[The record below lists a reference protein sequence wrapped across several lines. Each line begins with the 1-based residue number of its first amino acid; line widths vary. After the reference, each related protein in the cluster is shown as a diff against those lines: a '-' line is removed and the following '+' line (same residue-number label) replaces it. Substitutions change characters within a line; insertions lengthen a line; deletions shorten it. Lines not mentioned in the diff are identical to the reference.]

1 MRKSIMYPC
10 LCGLRRD
17 WMAVRAEECDT
28 VTIAGMGGQTIAE
41 ILTAAP
47 WTAQGDHLLLL
58 QPMTMI
64 AELRRR
70 LYAHG
75 YAVERE
81 TLCRE
86 DRRRY
91 VVLSVRGGAPKR
103 EIPLSECAVSPALL
117 RAEGA
122 ADYLEQA
129 LPAGEKGTG
138 RHGTGRIGEQAS
150 RVPACA
156 GAVHPICKGGTEMT
170 TVQDI
175 LTFMEGLAPYEL
187 AESWDNVGLL
197 CGDRAQEV
205 TSVLCALDVTETVV
219 QEAAER
225 GAQLVV
231 AHHPAIFTSVSRVT
245 SDDTTGR
252 VLRYAIKH
260 DISIICMHTNAD
272 CAEGGV
278 NDALA
283 SALFLTNVVSMEAG
297 ENGMLGRVGD
307 LPREM
312 QPREFAL
319 YVKEC
324 LRAGGVRFCDG
335 GKPITRVAVGGGACG
350 KLMDYAVAGGA
361 QAFVIG
367 DCSYDL
373 MQRAQA
379 IGLSL
384 VDAGHFPTENPV
396 AAVFADKIT
405 AAFPQVLTEVSE
417 RHADC
422 IQFV

>member
-1 MRKSIMYPC
+1 
-10 LCGLRRD
+10 
-17 WMAVRAEECDT
+17 
-28 VTIAGMGGQTIAE
+28 
-41 ILTAAP
+41 
-47 WTAQGDHLLLL
+47 
-58 QPMTMI
+58 
-64 AELRRR
+64 
-70 LYAHG
+70 
-75 YAVERE
+75 
-81 TLCRE
+81 
-86 DRRRY
+86 
-91 VVLSVRGGAPKR
+91 
-103 EIPLSECAVSPALL
+103 
-117 RAEGA
+117 
-122 ADYLEQA
+122 
-129 LPAGEKGTG
+129 
-138 RHGTGRIGEQAS
+138 
-150 RVPACA
+150 
-156 GAVHPICKGGTEMT
+156 MT

-312 QPREFAL
+312 QPHEFVLLNGRA
-319 YVKEC
+319 YKVKTKIY
-324 LRAGGVRFCDG
+324 LPRF
-335 GKPITRVAVGGGACG
+335 V
-350 KLMDYAVAGGA
+350 YAPVKS
-361 QAFVIG
+361 G
-367 DCSYDL
+367 DK
-373 MQRAQA
+373 
-379 IGLSL
+379 IGLAL
-384 VDAGHFPTENPV
+384 FYYNDVEIARTD
-396 AAVFADKIT
+396 IT
-405 AAFPQVLTEVSE
+405 AVEDAMLAPPPIWTGPTA
-417 RHADC
+417 RAAAPRK
-422 IQFV
+422 

>member
-1 MRKSIMYPC
+1 
-10 LCGLRRD
+10 
-17 WMAVRAEECDT
+17 
-28 VTIAGMGGQTIAE
+28 
-41 ILTAAP
+41 
-47 WTAQGDHLLLL
+47 
-58 QPMTMI
+58 
-64 AELRRR
+64 
-70 LYAHG
+70 
-75 YAVERE
+75 
-81 TLCRE
+81 
-86 DRRRY
+86 
-91 VVLSVRGGAPKR
+91 
-103 EIPLSECAVSPALL
+103 
-117 RAEGA
+117 
-122 ADYLEQA
+122 
-129 LPAGEKGTG
+129 
-138 RHGTGRIGEQAS
+138 
-150 RVPACA
+150 
-156 GAVHPICKGGTEMT
+156 MT

-319 YVKEC
+319 YVKLLRRRQADHARSGRRRC
-324 LRAGGVRFCDG
+324 LRQADGLCRCRRRTGVRH
-335 GKPITRVAVGGGACG
+335 RRLQLRSHAAC
-350 KLMDYAVAGGA
+350 
-361 QAFVIG
+361 
-367 DCSYDL
+367 
-373 MQRAQA
+373 
-379 IGLSL
+379 
-384 VDAGHFPTENPV
+384 AGHRS
-396 AAVFADKIT
+396 
-405 AAFPQVLTEVSE
+405 VSGGC
-417 RHADC
+417 RTLPDRKSGC
-422 IQFV
+422 GRVRR

>member
-1 MRKSIMYPC
+1 
-10 LCGLRRD
+10 
-17 WMAVRAEECDT
+17 
-28 VTIAGMGGQTIAE
+28 
-41 ILTAAP
+41 
-47 WTAQGDHLLLL
+47 
-58 QPMTMI
+58 
-64 AELRRR
+64 
-70 LYAHG
+70 
-75 YAVERE
+75 
-81 TLCRE
+81 
-86 DRRRY
+86 
-91 VVLSVRGGAPKR
+91 
-103 EIPLSECAVSPALL
+103 
-117 RAEGA
+117 
-122 ADYLEQA
+122 
-129 LPAGEKGTG
+129 
-138 RHGTGRIGEQAS
+138 
-150 RVPACA
+150 
-156 GAVHPICKGGTEMT
+156 MT

-350 KLMDYAVAGGA
+350 
-361 QAFVIG
+361 
-367 DCSYDL
+367 
-373 MQRAQA
+373 
-379 IGLSL
+379 
-384 VDAGHFPTENPV
+384 
-396 AAVFADKIT
+396 
-405 AAFPQVLTEVSE
+405 
-417 RHADC
+417 
-422 IQFV
+422 

>member
-1 MRKSIMYPC
+1 
-10 LCGLRRD
+10 
-17 WMAVRAEECDT
+17 
-28 VTIAGMGGQTIAE
+28 
-41 ILTAAP
+41 
-47 WTAQGDHLLLL
+47 
-58 QPMTMI
+58 
-64 AELRRR
+64 
-70 LYAHG
+70 
-75 YAVERE
+75 
-81 TLCRE
+81 
-86 DRRRY
+86 
-91 VVLSVRGGAPKR
+91 
-103 EIPLSECAVSPALL
+103 
-117 RAEGA
+117 
-122 ADYLEQA
+122 
-129 LPAGEKGTG
+129 
-138 RHGTGRIGEQAS
+138 
-150 RVPACA
+150 
-156 GAVHPICKGGTEMT
+156 MT

-307 LPREM
+307 LPHSILQR
-312 QPREFAL
+312 RA
-319 YVKEC
+319 YVSC
-324 LRAGGVRFCDG
+324 RGC
-335 GKPITRVAVGGGACG
+335 VGIPPSAWG
-350 KLMDYAVAGGA
+350 
-361 QAFVIG
+361 
-367 DCSYDL
+367 S
-373 MQRAQA
+373 
-379 IGLSL
+379 
-384 VDAGHFPTENPV
+384 FP
-396 AAVFADKIT
+396 
-405 AAFPQVLTEVSE
+405 
-417 RHADC
+417 
-422 IQFV
+422 

>member
-1 MRKSIMYPC
+1 
-10 LCGLRRD
+10 
-17 WMAVRAEECDT
+17 
-28 VTIAGMGGQTIAE
+28 
-41 ILTAAP
+41 
-47 WTAQGDHLLLL
+47 
-58 QPMTMI
+58 
-64 AELRRR
+64 
-70 LYAHG
+70 
-75 YAVERE
+75 
-81 TLCRE
+81 
-86 DRRRY
+86 
-91 VVLSVRGGAPKR
+91 
-103 EIPLSECAVSPALL
+103 
-117 RAEGA
+117 
-122 ADYLEQA
+122 
-129 LPAGEKGTG
+129 
-138 RHGTGRIGEQAS
+138 
-150 RVPACA
+150 
-156 GAVHPICKGGTEMT
+156 MT

-324 LRAGGVRFCDG
+324 LRAGGCALLRRRQADHARSGRRRCLWQADGLCSRRRRTGVRH
-335 GKPITRVAVGGGACG
+335 RRLQLRSHAAC
-350 KLMDYAVAGGA
+350 
-361 QAFVIG
+361 
-367 DCSYDL
+367 
-373 MQRAQA
+373 
-379 IGLSL
+379 
-384 VDAGHFPTENPV
+384 AGHRS
-396 AAVFADKIT
+396 
-405 AAFPQVLTEVSE
+405 VSSGC
-417 RHADC
+417 RTLPDRKSGC
-422 IQFV
+422 GRVRR

>member
-1 MRKSIMYPC
+1 
-10 LCGLRRD
+10 
-17 WMAVRAEECDT
+17 
-28 VTIAGMGGQTIAE
+28 
-41 ILTAAP
+41 
-47 WTAQGDHLLLL
+47 
-58 QPMTMI
+58 
-64 AELRRR
+64 
-70 LYAHG
+70 
-75 YAVERE
+75 
-81 TLCRE
+81 
-86 DRRRY
+86 
-91 VVLSVRGGAPKR
+91 
-103 EIPLSECAVSPALL
+103 
-117 RAEGA
+117 
-122 ADYLEQA
+122 
-129 LPAGEKGTG
+129 
-138 RHGTGRIGEQAS
+138 
-150 RVPACA
+150 
-156 GAVHPICKGGTEMT
+156 MT

-225 GAQLVV
+225 GVQLVV

-324 LRAGGVRFCDG
+324 LRAGG
-335 GKPITRVAVGGGACG
+335 ACG

>member
-1 MRKSIMYPC
+1 M
-10 LCGLRRD
+10 
-17 WMAVRAEECDT
+17 RAEECDT

-47 WTAQGDHLLLL
+47 WTAQGNHLLLL

-64 AELRRR
+64 AELRRW

-75 YAVERE
+75 YAIERE

-122 ADYLEQA
+122 ADYLEQ
-129 LPAGEKGTG
+129 LYLREKKHWTAWN
-138 RHGTGRIGEQAS
+138 RRIGEQAS

-335 GKPITRVAVGGGACG
+335 GKPITRVAV
-350 KLMDYAVAGGA
+350 
-361 QAFVIG
+361 
-367 DCSYDL
+367 
-373 MQRAQA
+373 
-379 IGLSL
+379 
-384 VDAGHFPTENPV
+384 
-396 AAVFADKIT
+396 AAVPA
-405 AAFPQVLTEVSE
+405 VS
-417 RHADC
+417 
-422 IQFV
+422 

>member
-1 MRKSIMYPC
+1 M
-10 LCGLRRD
+10 
-17 WMAVRAEECDT
+17 
-28 VTIAGMGGQTIAE
+28 
-41 ILTAAP
+41 
-47 WTAQGDHLLLL
+47 
-58 QPMTMI
+58 
-64 AELRRR
+64 
-70 LYAHG
+70 
-75 YAVERE
+75 
-81 TLCRE
+81 
-86 DRRRY
+86 
-91 VVLSVRGGAPKR
+91 
-103 EIPLSECAVSPALL
+103 
-117 RAEGA
+117 
-122 ADYLEQA
+122 
-129 LPAGEKGTG
+129 
-138 RHGTGRIGEQAS
+138 
-150 RVPACA
+150 
-156 GAVHPICKGGTEMT
+156 
-170 TVQDI
+170 
-175 LTFMEGLAPYEL
+175 
-187 AESWDNVGLL
+187 
-197 CGDRAQEV
+197 
-205 TSVLCALDVTETVV
+205 
-219 QEAAER
+219 
-225 GAQLVV
+225 
-231 AHHPAIFTSVSRVT
+231 T

>member
-1 MRKSIMYPC
+1 
-10 LCGLRRD
+10 
-17 WMAVRAEECDT
+17 
-28 VTIAGMGGQTIAE
+28 
-41 ILTAAP
+41 
-47 WTAQGDHLLLL
+47 
-58 QPMTMI
+58 
-64 AELRRR
+64 
-70 LYAHG
+70 
-75 YAVERE
+75 
-81 TLCRE
+81 
-86 DRRRY
+86 
-91 VVLSVRGGAPKR
+91 
-103 EIPLSECAVSPALL
+103 
-117 RAEGA
+117 
-122 ADYLEQA
+122 
-129 LPAGEKGTG
+129 
-138 RHGTGRIGEQAS
+138 
-150 RVPACA
+150 
-156 GAVHPICKGGTEMT
+156 MT

-350 KLMDYAVAGGA
+350 KLMDYAVAS
-361 QAFVIG
+361 ICLWWMR
-367 DCSYDL
+367 DTSRPKIRLRPCSPIKS
-373 MQRAQA
+373 QPHSRRF
-379 IGLSL
+379 SPR
-384 VDAGHFPTENPV
+384 FPSGTR
-396 AAVFADKIT
+396 T
-405 AAFPQVLTEVSE
+405 VSNLFKE
-417 RHADC
+417 EFICH
-422 IQFV
+422 

>member
-1 MRKSIMYPC
+1 
-10 LCGLRRD
+10 
-17 WMAVRAEECDT
+17 
-28 VTIAGMGGQTIAE
+28 
-41 ILTAAP
+41 
-47 WTAQGDHLLLL
+47 
-58 QPMTMI
+58 
-64 AELRRR
+64 
-70 LYAHG
+70 
-75 YAVERE
+75 
-81 TLCRE
+81 
-86 DRRRY
+86 
-91 VVLSVRGGAPKR
+91 
-103 EIPLSECAVSPALL
+103 
-117 RAEGA
+117 
-122 ADYLEQA
+122 
-129 LPAGEKGTG
+129 
-138 RHGTGRIGEQAS
+138 
-150 RVPACA
+150 
-156 GAVHPICKGGTEMT
+156 MT

-219 QEAAER
+219 QEAVER

-319 YVKEC
+319 YVKAVSYTHLDVYKRQRKYRGGQTPYSESPDH
-324 LRAGGVRFCDG
+324 AGTGSRSRCQHN
-335 GKPITRVAVGGGACG
+335 R
-350 KLMDYAVAGGA
+350 
-361 QAFVIG
+361 
-367 DCSYDL
+367 
-373 MQRAQA
+373 
-379 IGLSL
+379 
-384 VDAGHFPTENPV
+384 
-396 AAVFADKIT
+396 
-405 AAFPQVLTEVSE
+405 SE
-417 RHADC
+417 RFH
-422 IQFV
+422 